1 MGPFEAMAA
10 RWSRFAQLR
19 AVKTKRVQLL
29 QGDAVLR
36 PTLRLLEG
44 LSQLEKAVYGAQ

>member
-1 MGPFEAMAA
+1 
-10 RWSRFAQLR
+10 
-19 AVKTKRVQLL
+19 VL

-44 LSQLEKAVYGAQ
+44 LSLLKAAVYGER